1 MKNDTKG
8 ALLSVQHNSVAG
20 EIIAEYSFARD
31 LAVFSGHFPGNPVL
45 PGIFQIEMARYALEV
60 TNHKNYNISLISKAK
75 FINMILPDSK
85 ITVKIK
91 ATDIDSGIK
100 IRAKSYVGQKQ
111 TSDVIMVIKPVDQNS
126 AHSEGAFSA
135 RREIF

>member
-1 MKNDTKG
+1 MKNDVKG
-8 ALLSVQHNSVAG
+8 ALLSVRHDSVTD

-31 LAVFSGHFPGNPVL
+31 LPIFSGHFPGNPVL

-85 ITVKIK
+85 ITMKIK
-91 ATDIDSGIK
+91 AADIDGGVK
-100 IRAKSYVGQKQ
+100 VRAKSYVDQTQ
-111 TSDVIMVIKPVDQNS
+111 TSDVIIVIAKC
-126 AHSEGAFSA
+126 
-135 RREIF
+135 I